1 MILVCIL
8 RDLTVPKSTVM
19 KNFSKS
25 MVLFAL
31 LFFIGKGAVAQQSPQ
46 DDQNIKK
53 AEVTKLVNGGR
64 YTFEATRVVLPKG
77 MGDTLSR
84 GYVLDISRDTMIAHL
99 PHLAEQGVMITGA
112 DSSKSNYTFTR
123 FGYRVS
129 PAKNGGWLVTIVPRQ
144 VDVTALGAVRKVELN
159 INSLGYTTLTLT
171 TSKHSP
177 VSYYGYIKPHI
188 ADFTPANAMH

>member
-1 MILVCIL
+1 
-8 RDLTVPKSTVM
+8 M
-19 KNFSKS
+19 KNLSKL
-25 MVLFAL
+25 MIVFAL
-31 LFFIGKGAVAQQSPQ
+31 LLFITKVAVAQQSPQ

-53 AEVTKLVNGGR
+53 AEVAKLVNGGR
-64 YTFEATRVVLPKG
+64 YTFAATRIVLPKG

-123 FGYRVS
+123 FTYLVA
-129 PAKNGGWLVTIVPRQ
+129 PAKNGGWLITIVPRQ
-144 VDVTALGAVRKVELN
+144 VEVTALGVVRKVELN
-159 INSLGYTTLTLT
+159 INTLGYATLTLT
-171 TSKHSP
+171 ASKHSP